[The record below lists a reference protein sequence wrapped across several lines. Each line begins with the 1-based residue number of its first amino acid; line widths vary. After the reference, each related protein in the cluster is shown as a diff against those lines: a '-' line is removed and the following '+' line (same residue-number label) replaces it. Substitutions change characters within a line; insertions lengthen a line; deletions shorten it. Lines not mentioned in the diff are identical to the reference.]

1 MIGQTT
7 ALKTGETE
15 KHNTLIDKSTKT
27 AKKKKRLITEYELRP
42 LNKDAAAAKSL

>member
-1 MIGQTT
+1 MLNLLSSLLNQW
-7 ALKTGETE
+7 E